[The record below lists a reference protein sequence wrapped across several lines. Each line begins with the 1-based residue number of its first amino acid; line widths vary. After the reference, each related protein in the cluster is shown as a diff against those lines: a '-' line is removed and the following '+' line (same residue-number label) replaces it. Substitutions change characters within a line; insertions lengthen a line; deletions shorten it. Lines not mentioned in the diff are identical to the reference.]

1 MVVTVHRAPWVLPIG
16 ADPIPDGEVAVRDGV
31 VIAVGRQLG
40 SVDGSVDSYDV
51 DRYVDHDGVLLPGLI
66 NAHTHLQ
73 YGPAF
78 ADLAALDLPFPEW
91 IAEVA
96 RRRRAFAEPDWFDQA
111 KASAAQVLSSGT
123 TAVADIVS
131 NTSAAAGRAPL
142 GGISYIEAVAAD
154 NAIWA
159 LRERARV
166 VAALTADGETGL
178 SPHTPFTLGTAAY
191 ADVVAIAREAG
202 LRLHPHLAESTAEV
216 EFVARGTGSLAEM
229 LAGIGLEMEL
239 IGRGCG
245 LTPTG
250 YLDSL
255 GALGPDVHVAHG
267 VHVDAADRALL
278 RRRGTAVAL
287 CTRSNRILYAGEAPV
302 AAYRAE
308 GNPVAVGT
316 DGLSSCPDLDVLAE
330 LRALGDLAVRQGT
343 EPDGLDRWLVEAA
356 TAGGSAALGR
366 PDIGRL
372 APGTRADFA
381 VVQGEPSRNPYTTV
395 VRGLAVATYLA
406 GEKVW
411 G

>member
-1 MVVTVHRAPWVLPIG
+1 MVMTVHRAPWVLPID
-16 ADPIPDGEVAVRDGV
+16 AEPIADGELAVRDGV
-31 VIAVGRQLG
+31 VVAVGRDLG
-40 SVDGSVDSYDV
+40 AADDDH
-51 DRYVDHDGVLLPGLI
+51 YVDHDGVLLPGLI

-78 ADLAALDLPFPEW
+78 ADLASLDLPFPAW

-96 RRRRAFAEPDWFDQA
+96 RRRRAFAETDWFEQA
-111 KASAAQVLSSGT
+111 KASAAQALSSGT

-131 NTSAAAGRAPL
+131 NMSAAAGRAPL
-142 GGISYIEAVAAD
+142 RGISYIEAVAAD

-159 LRERARV
+159 IRERERV

-191 ADVVAIAREAG
+191 ADVVAIARKAG

-239 IGRGCG
+239 INRGCG

-267 VHVDAADRALL
+267 VHVDTADRALL

-287 CTRSNRILYAGEAPV
+287 CTRSNRILHAGEAPV

-330 LRALGDLAVRQGT
+330 LRALGDLALRQGT

-366 PDIGRL
+366 HEIGRL

-381 VVQGEPSRNPYTTV
+381 VVQGEPSSNPYTTV
-395 VRGLAVATYLA
+395 VRGRAVATYLA
-406 GEKVW
+406 GERVW